1 MQKQNAGI
9 ENEKTLWHGTSAEA
23 TEKINYYGFNRSYCG
38 KNGMMLTFNRDF
50 RASKVSS
57 ADKRQ
62 RNLLFSFF
70 PSFFFYFFI
79 LFLFSLKIFFIPWP
93 QEVISTAQLQ
103 SFQPQYLVI
112 LQSQGNRQ
120 QEPLIKP
127 VLVDSHS
134 KNTSLPP
141 CACQRGRIQI
151 FVTIP

>member
-1 MQKQNAGI
+1 MTCILNWFKRILNVWFVLRWPCAVDGTLKLILAVYHCLRAYVLFRTQVKRIQNETLYRQYAVRKSDMQKQNAGI

-70 PSFFFYFFI
+70 PSFFLFFLFYFY
-79 LFLFSLKIFFIPWP
+79 FL
-93 QEVISTAQLQ
+93 
-103 SFQPQYLVI
+103 
-112 LQSQGNRQ
+112 
-120 QEPLIKP
+120 
-127 VLVDSHS
+127 
-134 KNTSLPP
+134 
-141 CACQRGRIQI
+141 
-151 FVTIP
+151 